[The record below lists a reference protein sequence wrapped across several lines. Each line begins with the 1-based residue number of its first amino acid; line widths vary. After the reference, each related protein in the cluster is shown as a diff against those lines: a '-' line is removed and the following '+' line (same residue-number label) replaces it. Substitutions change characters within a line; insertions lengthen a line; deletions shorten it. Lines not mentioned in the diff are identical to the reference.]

1 MVKKDDDPYFNFI
14 NTLNS
19 ELTKQKYSY
28 YLEQFLQYCKLPLNK
43 FLKLPEDKIA
53 DLIIKYLVQKKVSR
67 SSKKVIFA
75 TIKHACEI
83 NDVIL
88 NWKKIK
94 RFIGSDKTGNEIVG
108 RDRGYELKEI
118 QQILNFADQ
127 RVKAAFLILASTGIR
142 IAIS

>member
-1 MVKKDDDPYFNFI
+1 LVNKDPYFNFI

-28 YLEQFLQYCKLPLNK
+28 YLEQFLQYCKIPLNK
-43 FLKLPEDKIA
+43 FLNLPEDKIS

-83 NDVIL
+83 NDIVL

-94 RFIGSDKTGNEIVG
+94 RIKI
-108 RDRGYELKEI
+108 KI
-118 QQILNFADQ
+118 
-127 RVKAAFLILASTGIR
+127 
-142 IAIS
+142 ISRLESNI

>member
-1 MVKKDDDPYFNFI
+1 LVNKDDPYFNFI

-28 YLEQFLQYCKLPLNK
+28 YLEQLQYCKIPLNK
-43 FLKLPEDKIA
+43 FLKLPEDKIS

-83 NDVIL
+83 NDIVL
-88 NWKKIK
+88 NWNKIK
-94 RFIGSDKTGNEIVG
+94 
-108 RDRGYELKEI
+108 
-118 QQILNFADQ
+118 
-127 RVKAAFLILASTGIR
+127 GIK
-142 IAIS
+142 IKIISRLESNI